1 MRLGST
7 RELTTDGGTHRVPKA
22 KEREGPS
29 GARVLKEGS
38 VEKDVMW
45 PGSFH
50 SAFHVRVFWVETM
63 KNLSKSGSSLE
74 DVYVSSTSSKKGAI
88 PGLV

>member
-1 MRLGST
+1 MRLGSA

-22 KEREGPS
+22 KEKEGSS

-45 PGSFH
+45 PGSGRT
-50 SAFHVRVFWVETM
+50 V
-63 KNLSKSGSSLE
+63 
-74 DVYVSSTSSKKGAI
+74 
-88 PGLV
+88 